1 MSRIKLAI
9 ISSHPIQYNAPMF
22 ALLARSDVI
31 EPRVFYT
38 WSQSRDT
45 LFDKDFGKQITWDIP
60 LLDGYGFEFVENT
73 SGNPGPGSFKGIVC
87 PGLNQAIRN
96 WGADALLVFGWN
108 YKAHYDAMRY
118 FRKKIPVC
126 FRGDSTLLDETG
138 GVKTIARRLFL
149 RHVYRNCS
157 AAFYVGQ
164 NNKVYFLKHGFKD
177 NQLFFAPHAIDNQRF
192 ADKDDAYHNKAMKWR
207 DELNIKPQ
215 DNVVLFVGKFESKK
229 NPLLLL
235 DAFQAAGVEGSHLV
249 FVGNGHLE
257 GALKAKAGDNVHFLP
272 FQNQSVMPVVYHL
285 ADILALPS
293 QGPGETWGL
302 VVNEAMACRKAILVS
317 NKAGCAPDL
326 VEQGKNGH
334 IFASGDMSECAGY
347 LSKMLENKEIT
358 RNMGSHSGDKIQA
371 WSFANIVRSLEN
383 NLTKIMAGRL

>member
-22 ALLARSDVI
+22 ALLAKSAVV

-38 WSQSRDT
+38 WSQSRET
-45 LFDKDFGKQITWDIP
+45 LFDKDFGQQIKWDIP
-60 LLDGYGFEFVENT
+60 LLDGYDYEFVENV
-73 SGNPGPGSFKGIVC
+73 SENPGPGSFKGIVC
-87 PGLNQAIRN
+87 PGLNKAISN

-126 FRGDSTLLDETG
+126 FRGDSTLIDEQG
-138 GVKTIARRLFL
+138 GLKVIARRLFL
-149 RHVYRNCS
+149 KYVYKNCR

-164 NNKVYFLKHGFKD
+164 NNKAYFLKHGLKEE
-177 NQLFFAPHAIDNQRF
+177 QLFFAPHAIDNNRF
-192 ADKDDAYHNKAMKWR
+192 SDKDGSHHQKAMEWR
-207 DELNIKPQ
+207 SELKIQPQ
-215 DNVVLFVGKFESKK
+215 DKVVLFVGKFESKK

-235 DAFQAAGVEGSHLV
+235 DAFQQAGVEGSHLV

-257 GALKAKAGDNVHFLP
+257 GALKEKAGGNVRFLP

-317 NKAGCAPDL
+317 DKAGCAPDL
-326 VEQGKNGH
+326 VKQGRNGY
-334 IFASGDMSECAGY
+334 IFASGNTAECAGFLKKVLADKAG
-347 LSKMLENKEIT
+347 LSE
-358 RNMGSHSGDKIQA
+358 MGEHSGEMIKD
-371 WSFANIVRSLEN
+371 WSFAGIVKSLEE
-383 NLTKIMAGRL
+383 NLVKIVKRR